1 MTPEHLPSGLKRG
14 PHLLV
19 AWLAVLTLGSP
30 QLRADDWDKKTEV
43 TFAEPVEVPGAVLE
57 PGHYV
62 LKLLGSPSNRNIVEI
77 QNEDHVAMVMF
88 TIPVDRPDPPDRT
101 VLTFYEMPA
110 GQPRALHQWFYPG
123 DRMGRE
129 FVYSTKRAKEIALAT
144 KSVRPST
151 PPPLTVSAEE
161 RPPNAAVEAPPPK
174 VAVARVKSPAARPAE
189 TAVAN
194 AVGKDESVVLETASP
209 LPAWALFGVLM
220 TAGAFGLRLWRINWQ
235 AKVTMRG

>member
-1 MTPEHLPSGLKRG
+1 MTPIHLLPGLERG

-77 QNEDHVAMVMF
+77 QNEDHVSMVMF
-88 TIPVDRPDPPDRT
+88 TIPSERSDPPDKT

-144 KSVRPST
+144 KSIRPSA
-151 PPPLTVSAEE
+151 PPPSPVSAEE
-161 RPPNAAVEAPPPK
+161 RPANAAVKAPPPK
-174 VAVARVKSPAARPAE
+174 VAVARVDSPAARTSE
-189 TAVAN
+189 TAAPN
-194 AVGKDESVVLETASP
+194 ALRKDDAVVLETASP
-209 LPAWALFGVLM
+209 LPAWTLFGVLM
-220 TAGAFGLRLWRINWQ
+220 TAGAFGLRLWRMNWQ